1 MKKILIST
9 LLFALLLSTNASTV
23 QASAASDSDSITAR
37 AKALKTQSSSQ
48 ALDVLVEAGLSQD
61 PQIRTMINEWGDE
74 VYSAAMNGTGVF
86 DKETGDVYLKKHA
99 SLIKN
104 GFAQSCLNEIALRSS
119 RRYNDETGRRYLED
133 RFTNHND
140 ADAGQRLNVASL
152 EGLRGFTEQ
161 TGLEYLEQQV
171 KRYMEPEALGKLT
184 GEAYDKQ
191 TAINTAVQDAID
203 KFIEFKYKPT
213 LPADEIS
220 VGYEWSIDRPP
231 TVCVYV
237 PSIPRIY
244 PAKTLFQTHAPRL
257 FVKAREQYIQKLSK
271 GMEEK
276 IEKMKAGKK

>member
-48 ALDVLVEAGLSQD
+48 ALDIFVEAGLSQD
-61 PQIRTMINEWGDE
+61 SQIRTMINEWSDE

-104 GFAQSCLNEIALRSS
+104 GFAQSCLNAIALRSS

-140 ADAGQRLNVASL
+140 ADAGQRLNTAAI

-171 KRYMEPEALGKLT
+171 AKHMEPQGLQQLT
-184 GEAYDKQ
+184 SEGYDKQ
-191 TAINTAVQDAID
+191 TAINAAVQDAID

-220 VGYEWSIDRPP
+220 VGYEWSIDHPP

-257 FVKAREQYIQKLSK
+257 FVKAREQYIAKLVK
-271 GMEEK
+271 DQEELIK
-276 IEKMKAGKK
+276 DKK